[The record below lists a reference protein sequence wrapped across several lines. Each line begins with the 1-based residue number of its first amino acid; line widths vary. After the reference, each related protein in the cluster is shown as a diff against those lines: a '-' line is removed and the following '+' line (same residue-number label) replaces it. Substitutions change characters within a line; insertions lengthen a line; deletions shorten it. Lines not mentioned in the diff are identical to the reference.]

1 MMCKFCHIKPNKVSL
16 IGRVRTIFT
25 TDSLQPLTNM
35 TWLIKYSFAAYI
47 MHLWHM
53 KYIWGNI
60 FCCNSPSSHI
70 ILFEVRGSITS
81 LGFFCRSEQTELGN
95 NPRETFPRKPS
106 RTSEAWWWPFKG
118 LRGFPDKLLLTEDF
132 TDCVTLSSSFVHFI
146 HFSSK
151 FIHLHR
157 LSAILIPF
165 LHFHPL

>member
-1 MMCKFCHIKPNKVSL
+1 MNSL
-16 IGRVRTIFT
+16 CISDISNGHNGTVFRVLYPKISTGQEK
-25 TDSLQPLTNM
+25 LALTGLHGLHVFA
-35 TWLIKYSFAAYI
+35 TLIC
-47 MHLWHM
+47 
-53 KYIWGNI
+53 GNL